1 MRFIG
6 LVHNDGVQ
14 EAVNVGFLMVAWG
27 FILDSLQ
34 KIIVWLI
41 VMFSVIICDLITG
54 CRRSLMMN
62 EEVRF
67 SSALR
72 RTMGKTVTYFSF
84 VIMVVMIS
92 QAVGD
97 NCHID
102 KWAILFVC
110 FIEGSSIIS
119 NILRP
124 KGYDINMVQ
133 ILSILTK
140 RIFNIESEETKKII
154 TKIKKEDN
162 ENK

>member
-41 VMFSVIICDLITG
+41 VMFSVIICDLIAG
-54 CRRSLMMN
+54 CRRSLIMN

-84 VIMVVMIS
+84 VIMVVMIN

-140 RIFNIESEETKKII
+140 RIFNIDSEDTKKII
-154 TKIKKEDN
+154 TKIKKEGN

>member
-6 LVHNDGVQ
+6 LVHNDSVQ

-41 VMFSVIICDLITG
+41 VMFSVIICDLIAG

-84 VIMVVMIS
+84 VVMVVMIS

-110 FIEGSSIIS
+110 FLEGSSIIS

-140 RIFNIESEETKKII
+140 KIFNIESEETKKII

>member
-41 VMFSVIICDLITG
+41 VMFSVIICDLIAG

-84 VIMVVMIS
+84 VVMVVMIS

-110 FIEGSSIIS
+110 FLEGSSIIS

-140 RIFNIESEETKKII
+140 RIFNIESDETKKMI

>member
-41 VMFSVIICDLITG
+41 VMFSVIICDLIAG
-54 CRRSLMMN
+54 CRRSLIMN
-62 EEVRF
+62 EKVRF

-84 VIMVVMIS
+84 VIMVVMIN

-140 RIFNIESEETKKII
+140 RIFNIDSEDTKKII

>member
-41 VMFSVIICDLITG
+41 VMFSVIICDLIAG

-140 RIFNIESEETKKII
+140 KIFNIESEETKKII

>member
-41 VMFSVIICDLITG
+41 VMFSVIICDLIAG

-84 VIMVVMIS
+84 VVMVVMIS

-110 FIEGSSIIS
+110 FLEGSSIIS

-140 RIFNIESEETKKII
+140 RIFNVESEETKKII

>member
-41 VMFSVIICDLITG
+41 VMFSVIICDLIAG
-54 CRRSLMMN
+54 CRRSLIMN

-84 VIMVVMIS
+84 VIMVVMIN

-140 RIFNIESEETKKII
+140 RIFNIDSEDTKKII

>member
-84 VIMVVMIS
+84 VIMVVMIN

-140 RIFNIESEETKKII
+140 RIFNIDSEDTKKII

>member
-6 LVHNDGVQ
+6 LVHNDSVQ

-41 VMFSVIICDLITG
+41 VMFSVIICDLIAG

-62 EEVRF
+62 EEVRL

-133 ILSILTK
+133 VLSILTK

>member
-41 VMFSVIICDLITG
+41 VMFSVIICDLIAG
-54 CRRSLMMN
+54 CRRSLIMN

-84 VIMVVMIS
+84 VIMVGMIS

-140 RIFNIESEETKKII
+140 RIFNIDSEDTKKII

>member
-6 LVHNDGVQ
+6 LVHNDSVQ

-41 VMFSVIICDLITG
+41 VMFSVIICDLIAG

-124 KGYDINMVQ
+124 KGYDINMIQ